1 MEHYLKPGDIITI
14 ATSEL
19 IYGEDRAGPPDV
31 TPPYT
36 PVAKPDEDQEFET
49 PLDLK
54 VIKDIATR
62 KLDSS

>member
-19 IYGEDRAGPPDV
+19 IYGEDRGGPPDA
-31 TPPYT
+31 TPPYS
-36 PVAKPDEDQEFET
+36 PISEPELDREFET

-54 VIKDIATR
+54 VIKDISTKKFGR
-62 KLDSS
+62 